1 VLSAV
6 VFDKDRE
13 IEKLGRI
20 IEEMEQKNRGLLRM
34 LD

>member
-1 VLSAV
+1 M
-6 VFDKDRE
+6 FEKDRE